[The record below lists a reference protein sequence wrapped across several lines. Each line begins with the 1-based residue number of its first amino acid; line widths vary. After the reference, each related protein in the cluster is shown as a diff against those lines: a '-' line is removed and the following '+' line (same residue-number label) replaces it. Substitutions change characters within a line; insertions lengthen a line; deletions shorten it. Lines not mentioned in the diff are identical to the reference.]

1 MMDNLII
8 TLVFGA
14 YAFAAGGYIFTFR
27 YIQATSKALWAAIKD
42 LRENDLHGVEE
53 RLARLE
59 RARLDGG
66 VE

>member
-42 LRENDLHGVEE
+42 LRENEIQHLEE
-53 RLARLE
+53 RLKRLE
-59 RARLDGG
+59 DAD
-66 VE
+66 